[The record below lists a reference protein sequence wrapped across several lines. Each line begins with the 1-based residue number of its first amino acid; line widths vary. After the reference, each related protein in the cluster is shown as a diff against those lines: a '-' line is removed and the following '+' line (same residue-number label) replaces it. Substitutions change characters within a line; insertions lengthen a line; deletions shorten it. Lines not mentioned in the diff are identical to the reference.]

1 MRAFR
6 NPAFDHGAALR
17 VPPAH
22 DVRNWRKLRL
32 WLGEAGADA
41 GETGVVTV
49 DTPDGP
55 QLARPGDWI
64 VLSVGGR
71 FHVACSAQRAAGDSH
86 MSLD

>member
-1 MRAFR
+1 MRASR

-22 DVRNWRKLRL
+22 DARSWRKLRL
-32 WLGEAGADA
+32 WLGEEGAESGEAGAV
-41 GETGVVTV
+41 EVR
-49 DTPDGP
+49 TPDGP

-71 FHVACSAQRAAGDSH
+71 FHVACSPQRAGAGKTP
-86 MSLD
+86 